1 VIILLIALI
10 SVPVMLL
17 PKPLIEINRMKKK
30 HRPHDQERLLVD
42 ELENEREAKVN
53 ASDHSAVIV
62 KEK

>member
-1 VIILLIALI
+1 MWGNAGESSQDSIQVIILLIALV

-42 ELENEREAKVN
+42 
-53 ASDHSAVIV
+53 
-62 KEK
+62 